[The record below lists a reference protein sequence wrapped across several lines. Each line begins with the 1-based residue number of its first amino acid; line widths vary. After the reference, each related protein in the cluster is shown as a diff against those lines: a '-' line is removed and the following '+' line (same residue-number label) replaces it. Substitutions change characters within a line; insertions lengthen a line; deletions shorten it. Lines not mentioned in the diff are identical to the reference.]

1 MYSQIASNRR
11 STVFLFVSF
20 IILILLI
27 GYVLNLVFAGGLMFI
42 IIAAIMKIPKIIGI
56 ILQEG
61 HDDFLEDGIENRG

>member
-42 IIAAIMKIPKIIGI
+42 IIAAIIAVSMSLISYYS
-56 ILQEG
+56 
-61 HDDFLEDGIENRG
+61 